1 MISILS
7 SYTELLNKLTI
18 DEKTKTIKKT
28 MEDARKESTMYEEKY
43 ADKIISFEKLRKIK
57 SEILEDDIKKRA
69 KQ

>member
-1 MISILS
+1 MIAILS

-43 ADKIISFEKLRKIK
+43 ADKIIIFEKLR
-57 SEILEDDIKKRA
+57 
-69 KQ
+69 